1 MVWRYFAVDTS
12 EMFEEGVEIFTEMAA
27 DAFAQQIIK
36 PNKIRIVGQSISE
49 DSEHFVYPQS
59 AAGRIDRNLV
69 ESSAGLKDL
78 KPPPQERFPIFQSVF
93 ID

>member
-12 EMFEEGVEIFTEMAA
+12 EMFEEGVEIFAEVAA
-27 DAFAQQIIK
+27 DALPQQIIE

-49 DSEHFVYPQS
+49 DSEHFVHPQS
-59 AAGRIDRNLV
+59 AVGRIDRNLV
-69 ESSAGLKDL
+69 HSSAGQDL
-78 KPPPQERFPIFQSVF
+78 KQSPQERFPIFQSVF